1 MTNNCYGS
9 SSSTLKL
16 ANEFLETHSFSELLP
31 YRSFDPETQLF
42 LNRASVGFVLET
54 LPLVGCGEKI
64 PRQLT
69 GIFQHTLP
77 LGSNLQCLL
86 IASPHINSWLNVWE
100 KARYALTLNER
111 SEVLR
116 ELAKERCFAFRN
128 RPAMR
133 TFRLLISYS
142 ESHANFKTFE
152 EMMALREQLVTTLK
166 GWGLPVKVWQ
176 AEDLLL
182 GLDELLNPTERFS
195 LSELPFNGPS
205 LRESLW
211 NPHES
216 LAPQLINPGTRLKIN
231 PSHNPSFASS
241 LALKCHGTS
250 DWRSF

>member
-182 GLDELLNPTERFS
+182 GLDALLN
-195 LSELPFNGPS
+195 
-205 LRESLW
+205 
-211 NPHES
+211 
-216 LAPQLINPGTRLKIN
+216 
-231 PSHNPSFASS
+231 
-241 LALKCHGTS
+241 
-250 DWRSF
+250 